1 MSLFTGPAR
10 LAPLMTLSL
19 LGLSLESSG
28 CAPAVQPPGTHPAL
42 VALVSESESPGLGLD
57 FWIEQ
62 AQAGSSTWKTAVSF
76 CEDHTDLPLPNCRL
90 VFTAHS
96 ARAALAPPIEPEA
109 PILLFRQPSVAE
121 PYLPA
126 AVSPVKEKTP

>member
-1 MSLFTGPAR
+1 MSLFTRSAR
-10 LAPLMTLSL
+10 LSPFIAFSL
-19 LGLSLESSG
+19 QGLSLGSSG

-42 VALVSESESPGLGLD
+42 VALASASESPELGVD

-62 AQAGSSTWKTAVSF
+62 AQAASPVWETAVSF

-90 VFTAHS
+90 VFTADS

-109 PILLFRQPSVAE
+109 PDLLFRQPSVAE